1 MARYVVS
8 FPPVMVNRPGGS
20 VKIAWFLD
28 RSLVRASPS
37 SSSWLS
43 SGRSPAQDDTT
54 SRSVTPGKFRATADT
69 M

>member
-8 FPPVMVNRPGGS
+8 FPPVMVNRPNGS
-20 VKIAWFLD
+20 VKIACFLD

-43 SGRSPAQDDTT
+43 SGRSPAQEATT
-54 SRSVTPGKFRATADT
+54 SRSVTPGKFRATADRR
-69 M
+69 